1 MFLMKVKITKHLTTA
16 RSGSLRTTLDAEEL
30 IETRL
35 KKDKSLQKAEAFVF
49 VSFLNNSIEELE
61 IESEPLPIIFIIVHF
76 HYGSKLTKKI
86 EFTSLSELHEEMK
99 RRPLAAAPR
108 QRRLLAATRLTCSV
122 GWRRDVI
129 AWGWGWWYVGEH
141 VLKVF
146 LCVC

>member
-35 KKDKSLQKAEAFVF
+35 KKNKSLQKAEAFVF

-86 EFTSLSELHEEMK
+86 EFTPRGDE
-99 RRPLAAAPR
+99 APPIGR
-108 QRRLLAATRLTCSV
+108 GAETKAVISGDATDLQCRV
-122 GWRRDVI
+122 
-129 AWGWGWWYVGEH
+129 AP
-141 VLKVF
+141 
-146 LCVC
+146 